1 MLAPSPSARRL
12 VDRLEADGTPFLA
25 ALVRAMIDGRLP
37 DTTLLAVCP
46 NSEAV
51 TRATLRVAERT
62 GMPALFA
69 ATLNQVDAIMGGGY
83 TGWTPASF
91 ARFVTDDAERL
102 GVTVPI
108 GLGLDHGGPWRTAV
122 HDGLDET
129 GAMAAAKRS
138 LSACLDA
145 GYALLHLDATTGPGG
160 SPALPVTV
168 VARTL
173 DLLAHAEAHRTA
185 QRLPPVAYEVGT
197 EEIAGGLADEA
208 AFVQFLD
215 DLHAGLRARDLLHA
229 APCFVVGQVGTLLT
243 TDRFDAEKAA
253 TLTRQARRFGALVKG
268 HDTDFVAQPDAYPAS
283 GMGGANI
290 GPECT
295 AAEYAALCDL
305 ADQACARGHRPEI
318 ERVLREAVVADG
330 HWRTWLGPR
339 QRDAAFADL
348 DPDQQTW
355 FVATSARYVWTQ
367 PEVADARSALY
378 DFVADLDPEAVVGA
392 RIEAVIEG
400 YAEAFNLRG
409 LCERV
414 EQIA

>member
-12 VDRLEADGTPFLA
+12 VDRLEADGAPFLA

-37 DTTLLAVCP
+37 NTTLLAVCP

-51 TRATLRVAERT
+51 TRATLRVAERA

-69 ATLNQVDAIMGGGY
+69 ATLNQVDAIAGGGY
-83 TGWTPASF
+83 TGWTPSSF
-91 ARFVTDDAERL
+91 AQFVTDEAELL

-108 GLGLDHGGPWRTAV
+108 GLGLDHGGPWRTAA

-129 GAMAAAKRS
+129 EAMAAAKHS

-145 GYALLHLDATTGPGG
+145 GYALLHLDTTTGPGG
-160 SPALPVTV
+160 SPALPDTV

-197 EEIAGGLADEA
+197 EDIAGGLADEA
-208 AFVQFLD
+208 TFVQFLD
-215 DLHAGLRARDLLHA
+215 DLHAGLRARDLMHA

-253 TLTRQARRFGALVKG
+253 ALTRQARRFGALVKG

-283 GMGGANI
+283 SMGGANI

-305 ADQACARGHRPEI
+305 DAQARARGRRPEI

-330 HWRTWLGPR
+330 HWRTWLGPE
-339 QRDAAFADL
+339 QRGTAFADL
-348 DPDQQTW
+348 P
-355 FVATSARYVWTQ
+355 S
-367 PEVADARSALY
+367 
-378 DFVADLDPEAVVGA
+378 
-392 RIEAVIEG
+392 
-400 YAEAFNLRG
+400 
-409 LCERV
+409 
-414 EQIA
+414 